1 MLEIA
6 ATSSVHQYSWTLPSL
21 NSPIPVSQLTSVH
34 ETYIFNMCHT
44 GERIREA
51 GVFGGPHFD
60 DGDSACSLST
70 MVPCSDLPAGYD
82 PGRFHLLPL
91 GVFFVLSG
99 IHPIVFSGRI
109 YHGGTAPLAP
119 ANVTKVEP
127 WAYRFVMIF
136 YPASRIITGTTQ
148 PFMASSG
155 ILGRGLNLPYETF
168 GYEYVSPDSVFFLF

>member
-1 MLEIA
+1 
-6 ATSSVHQYSWTLPSL
+6 
-21 NSPIPVSQLTSVH
+21 
-34 ETYIFNMCHT
+34 MCHI

-119 ANVTKVEP
+119 ANVTKIEP

-136 YPASRIITGTTQ
+136 CPASRIITGTTQ

-168 GYEYVSPDSVFFLF
+168 GYEYVSPDSVFFCFNFSLTSFSQSSQTILYSCNVLH